1 MRLRMM
7 GSSLFS
13 GSFVQ
18 PRMPMAMPLS
28 SVSEVPTRWTSLPS
42 MATTPRVA
50 ISDSLLRLPGQLP
63 LGSCTGLDTLFFSDT
78 KWSGLV
84 SPFCSTYSNASSAV
98 APSQPPEPPQLR
110 SFFVQDTIACEDSV
124 GCCEV
129 LPMPSR
135 TSRRCATIVAFASI
149 WPSSVAVAASAQHE
163 PQPPWF
169 RTISVSFLVSCLTV
183 NSAGYD
189 HLRSRAKAA
198 PGASA
203 LAELRRPL

>member
-98 APSQPPEPPQLR
+98 APSQPPEPPQFRGFL
-110 SFFVQDTIACEDSV
+110 VQDTNACEDSV
-124 GCCEV
+124 ASCEV
-129 LPMPSR
+129 LPIPSR
-135 TSRRCATIVAFASI
+135 TERRCLIIVALASI
-149 WPSSVAVAASAQHE
+149 WPSSAAVAASAQQD
-163 PQPPWF
+163 PQPPWSRTNEASF
-169 RTISVSFLVSCLTV
+169 RSSLFTV
-183 NSAGYD
+183 NSGGCV
-189 HLRSRAKAA
+189 HLRCRARAMYSSV
-198 PGASA
+198 PPP
-203 LAELRRPL
+203 LRRPL